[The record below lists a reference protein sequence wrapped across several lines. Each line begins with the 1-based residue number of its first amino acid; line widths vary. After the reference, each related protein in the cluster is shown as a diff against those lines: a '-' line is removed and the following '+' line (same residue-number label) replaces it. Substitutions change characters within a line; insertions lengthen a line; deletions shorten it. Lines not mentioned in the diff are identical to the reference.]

1 LRDCRNVEINR
12 IMTNN
17 LTLAIRNG
25 TIVDGTGRE
34 PFEGD
39 IGIAGDRIVQV
50 GRSVGRATEEIDARG
65 MLVTPGFVD
74 IHTHYDGQVTWSN
87 QVTSSSLLG
96 VTSVL
101 MGNCGVGFA
110 PCHEEHRQILMR
122 LMEGVEDIPGV
133 VLAEGLPWN
142 WTTFADYLDALEAR
156 RYDADI
162 ATQIGHAPLR
172 VYVMGERGAARE
184 PASDEDKAAMGRIA
198 GEAVR
203 AGALGFSTS
212 RTIIHRSS
220 DGSPTPSFGAA
231 EDELTAIARGLTAAG
246 RGVLQLVSDFD
257 DVDREFAMLRR
268 VVEQSRRPMSLSLLQ
283 HEQFPDR
290 WRRLLGHI
298 HTAVDDGLEIKAQV
312 GARPVAIILSFALSM
327 CPFSQLPTYESL
339 KNLPAP
345 LRLAQLRDPQMRARI
360 LSEEHHDE
368 HYGRRVANFDNLYAL
383 RDPPDYEPH
392 PDASIAAIARRE
404 GRTPA
409 EVAYDLLLENDGQA
423 MLYRPLYN
431 YADKDLEVVR
441 EMLRHRDTLPGLSD
455 GGAHYGYICDASFP
469 TYLLTHWVRDRSRG
483 ERIDLPTVIKWQTQ
497 DTAAAVG
504 LHDRGVL
511 LPGYKADVNVIDF
524 DRLRLRAPQITY
536 DLPAGGRRLSQK
548 ADGYRATIV
557 SGVITYR
564 DGVASGALPGR
575 LVRGARARPVVAAA

>member
-1 LRDCRNVEINR
+1 
-12 IMTNN
+12 MTMM
-17 LTLAIRNG
+17 TGQPAMVIRNG

-39 IGIAGDRIVQV
+39 VAIANGRITDV
-50 GRSVGRATEEIDARG
+50 GRVAARGADELDARG

-74 IHTHYDGQVTWSN
+74 IHTHYDGQVTWSDRLA
-87 QVTSSSLLG
+87 SSSLLG
-96 VTSVL
+96 VTTVL

-110 PCHEEHRQILMR
+110 PCHQKHRQILMR

-142 WTTFADYLDALEAR
+142 WTTFPEYLDALEAR
-156 RYDADI
+156 RYDADV

-172 VYVMGERGAARE
+172 VHVMGERGAARE
-184 PASDEDKAAMGRIA
+184 PATDEDKAAMGRIA

-212 RTIIHRSS
+212 RTIMHRSS
-220 DGSPTPSFGAA
+220 DGSPTPSLGAA
-231 EDELTAIARGLTAAG
+231 EDELTAIARGLTAER

-257 DVDREFAMLRR
+257 DVDAEFAMLRR

-298 HTAVDDGLEIKAQV
+298 HEAVDDGLEIKAQV
-312 GARPVAIILSFALSM
+312 GARPVAIILSFALSLS
-327 CPFSQLPTYESL
+327 PFSQLPTYESL
-339 KNLPAP
+339 KNVPAP
-345 LRLAQLRDPQMRARI
+345 RRLAMLRDPTTRARI
-360 LSEEHHDE
+360 LAEEHRDE
-368 HYGRRVANFDNLYAL
+368 NYGRRVANFENLYPL
-383 RDPPDYEPH
+383 REPPEYAPI
-392 PDASIAAIARRE
+392 PDARIAAIARRA
-404 GRTPA
+404 GRGAA
-409 EVAYDLLLENDGQA
+409 EVAYDLLLENDGRA

-441 EMLRHRDTLPGLSD
+441 EMLRHPDTVPGLSD

-483 ERIDLPTVIKWQTQ
+483 ERLDLPTVVKWQSH

-511 LPGYKADVNVIDF
+511 LPGYKGDVNVIDF
-524 DRLRLRAPQITY
+524 DRLRLRAPEIVH
-536 DLPAGGRRLSQK
+536 DLPAGGRRLSQR

-557 SGVITYR
+557 SGEITYR
-564 DGVASGALPGR
+564 DGVATGALPGR
-575 LVRGARARPVVAAA
+575 LVRRAQAGPAASLSST